1 MTKDHARFVV
11 GLGVMGA
18 LIVTGCMEGGGDRAS
33 GRLGDEVHEAVR
45 VEGVGVDL
53 YRQMIESGG
62 LPVHLTG
69 ENHSVQTVG
78 QGPIRLIVH
87 PSGGAEPIEFV
98 SETMKAEFRHQG
110 RLLIVTILRENDS
123 EAHYFYEP
131 IRWSAHSMES
141 SKREEGAGGESDKE

>member
-1 MTKDHARFVV
+1 MKKVHARYVV
-11 GLGVMGA
+11 GVALMGA
-18 LIVTGCMEGGGDRAS
+18 SIVTGCMEGGGDRAS

-78 QGPIRLIVH
+78 QGPIRLIVQ
-87 PSGGAEPIEFV
+87 PSGGGGPVEFI
-98 SETMKAEFRHQG
+98 SDKMKAEFRHQG
-110 RLLIVTILRENDS
+110 RLLIVTILREKDS

-131 IRWSAHSMES
+131 VRWSAHAIQPTKPEQGSE
-141 SKREEGAGGESDKE
+141 GESDKE